1 MEEEEEVKF
10 VVCNFKSNTTIKYE
24 NLNGEKKTIT
34 INKKERINF
43 VIIEDSYFII
53 LEKERIQITTK
64 FIDIMINKLQSILKL
79 NLTYI
84 KGDIYYNQNNKIE
97 YLLTVNKD
105 IFKKIFKRYIEKNS
119 GETICLI

>member
-1 MEEEEEVKF
+1 MEEEVKF

-34 INKKERINF
+34 INKKDRINF

-84 KGDIYYNQNNKIE
+84 KGDVYYNQNNKME

-105 IFKKIFKRYIEKNS
+105 IFKTIFKRYIEKNN

>member
-1 MEEEEEVKF
+1 MEEEEVKF

-105 IFKKIFKRYIEKNS
+105 ILKKIFKRYIEKSN
-119 GETICLI
+119 GEPICLI